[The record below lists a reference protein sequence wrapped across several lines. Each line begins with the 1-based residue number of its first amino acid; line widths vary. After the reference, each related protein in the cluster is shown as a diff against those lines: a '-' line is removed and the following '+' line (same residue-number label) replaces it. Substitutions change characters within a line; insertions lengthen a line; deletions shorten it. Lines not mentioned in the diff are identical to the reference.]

1 MSWLKYRGVVL
12 PKRTRKKKNGSYHKT
27 ETIDK
32 LAVVELLRGE
42 LPDDVRQMLRNRAE
56 ASKAASLAKLNRVEP
71 MVGTDG
77 RLRFA
82 LNYCGA
88 HTGRWTSEGLQLHN
102 LPKNQLTAAASAL
115 VRDLVEAEDPQ
126 GLEMVEARPLEAL
139 SQMLRSVVV
148 APPGRELIG
157 ADFSAIEARV
167 CAWLAG
173 QDDVTAFFH
182 EFDAQR
188 RAGGKPKDFYVFTAE
203 SIDSDERQLGK
214 VAALALQYGMGDVT
228 FAGTAAKWGV
238 PLTLLRARQVKLS
251 WRLANRCIA
260 QWWRDLEDAA
270 FAAVLE
276 PGSRH
281 RAGRVSFRS
290 TGKVLLMRLPSG
302 RCIRYWQP
310 SIVLKTRVF
319 QLVDDEG
326 KQVQKSV
333 TREELQFW
341 KPARG
346 AMVAETTYGGK
357 LCVAAGT
364 KVFTGRGWVPIQ
376 NVLSD
381 DLVHDG
387 VEFVRHGGKVFNGEK
402 QCCSVDGVLM
412 TRDHEVLTD
421 EGWQAAS
428 QDPRPIR
435 LPLWLL
441 DGAETGSQRRQKAF
455 LALSLRLR
463 KAESQGRI
471 RRAAGV
477 EARRNAE
484 LRLQD
489 RSADRSGEHQ
499 ARHDRAPDLLGVAL
513 DARPVPA
520 PDASVLEEL
529 RRSGDTSL
537 SPVARLREFPGG
549 YVADLSRGLV
559 DRAPRQQPRV
569 QPRELH
575 VGDAGRS
582 SVQPAKQR
590 VRPIEGKTPY
600 RGADGPRNGDR
611 RDDSA
616 LSDRAR
622 LASDE
627 AADASGPDEPRRVFD
642 IQNCGPRQRFVV
654 LGVRGPFLVH
664 NCENAVQAVAREL
677 LAAGLVQLDGVAP
690 YELVI
695 HVHDSA
701 AAEVPEGMGDPVDFA
716 DRLAA
721 APPWVAGCPVA
732 AEGWRDRRF
741 RG

>member
-12 PKRTRKKKNGSYHKT
+12 PKRTRKKKDGSYHKT

-42 LPDDVRQMLRNRAE
+42 LPEDVRLMLRNRAE

-126 GLEMVEARPLEAL
+126 ALELVEARPLEAL

-173 QDDVTAFFH
+173 QDDVVMFFH

-188 RAGGKPKDFYVFTAE
+188 RAGGKPKDFYIFTAE

-251 WRLANRCIA
+251 WRLVNRCIA

-276 PGSRH
+276 PGSKH

-302 RCIRYWQP
+302 RSIRYWQP

-357 LCVAAGT
+357 LA
-364 KVFTGRGWVPIQ
+364 
-376 NVLSD
+376 
-381 DLVHDG
+381 
-387 VEFVRHGGKVFNGEK
+387 
-402 QCCSVDGVLM
+402 
-412 TRDHEVLTD
+412 
-421 EGWQAAS
+421 
-428 QDPRPIR
+428 
-435 LPLWLL
+435 
-441 DGAETGSQRRQKAF
+441 
-455 LALSLRLR
+455 
-463 KAESQGRI
+463 
-471 RRAAGV
+471 
-477 EARRNAE
+477 
-484 LRLQD
+484 
-489 RSADRSGEHQ
+489 
-499 ARHDRAPDLLGVAL
+499 
-513 DARPVPA
+513 
-520 PDASVLEEL
+520 
-529 RRSGDTSL
+529 
-537 SPVARLREFPGG
+537 
-549 YVADLSRGLV
+549 
-559 DRAPRQQPRV
+559 
-569 QPRELH
+569 
-575 VGDAGRS
+575 
-582 SVQPAKQR
+582 
-590 VRPIEGKTPY
+590 
-600 RGADGPRNGDR
+600 
-611 RDDSA
+611 
-616 LSDRAR
+616 
-622 LASDE
+622 
-627 AADASGPDEPRRVFD
+627 
-642 IQNCGPRQRFVV
+642 
-654 LGVRGPFLVH
+654 
-664 NCENAVQAVAREL
+664 ENATQAVAREL
-677 LAAGLVQLDGVAP
+677 LAAGLVRLDGVAP

-701 AAEVPEGMGDPVDFA
+701 AAEVPEGEGDPADFA

-721 APPWVAGCPVA
+721 APPWAAGCPVA